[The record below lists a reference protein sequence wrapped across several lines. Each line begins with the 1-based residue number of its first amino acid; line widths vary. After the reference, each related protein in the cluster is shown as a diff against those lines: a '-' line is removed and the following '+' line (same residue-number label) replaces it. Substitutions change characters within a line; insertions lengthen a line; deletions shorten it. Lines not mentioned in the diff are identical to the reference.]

1 MEVIEYETKAVDG
14 LATESVFAGEP
25 TPQLDAAW
33 HNLLARMGSC
43 FFLFLFLKL
52 MNADINI
59 RLSST
64 EMRRLNQTSLAL
76 SDGSGHLGTLGV
88 YHELHCLVSMN
99 LLRKRAP

>member
-1 MEVIEYETKAVDG
+1 MIEYETKAVDG
-14 LATESVFAGEP
+14 LATDSVFAGEP

-33 HNLLARMGSC
+33 HNLLARMGPS
-43 FFLFLFLKL
+43 FSLLLSL
-52 MNADINI
+52 RLINADINI

-64 EMRRLNQTSLAL
+64 EMQRLNQTSLAL

-99 LLRKRAP
+99 VSRKRAP